1 MKIKPL
7 KDYKKPLYAIGV
19 GTAIMAVALTGCT
32 DPAKDKQDNNT
43 ATEYAKEESADA
55 TTDEIREVVVDTI
68 TAGIVYIHTK

>member
-7 KDYKKPLYAIGV
+7 KDYKRPLYAIGV

-55 TTDEIREVVVDTI
+55 TDETLKVITETI
-68 TAGIVYIHTK
+68 TAGIVYIHSN

>member
-32 DPAKDKQDNNT
+32 DPDKGKQDNNS
-43 ATEYAKEESADA
+43 ATEYEKEESADA
-55 TTDEIREVVVDTI
+55 ATEESLKVVVETI

>member
-32 DPAKDKQDNNT
+32 DPAI
-43 ATEYAKEESADA
+43 AETE
-55 TTDEIREVVVDTI
+55 TTTVELQEVIETI